1 MAKVITPDWDITA
14 AEAERRVNIAAAQLA
29 IRVPFIATI
38 FSGMRR
44 EIDPDVPTACVRG
57 MHVRFGPK
65 FVGTLT
71 AEELVFVAAHEAYH
85 TALLHSYRV
94 EDRDPWLWNH
104 AGDAVI
110 NAELILAGLTFPRY
124 DKLKLEA
131 YPEAVLA
138 GMKVG
143 DPYGVLLDWVKPEA
157 NSEEVYQKL
166 LKDEEKKKKGKPKG
180 KPKGPKV
187 KGGGQPGDG
196 EPDPDGE
203 PGDPNDPRGGW
214 GNKGDLEKDD
224 GKEGNGESEAEVK
237 VLVTQAARTAF
248 ASGDKSAMI
257 KRILGVVGQSEVDW
271 KDETRSMLADPA
283 RNDYSYRR
291 YSKRFLYSGTYLP
304 SLYSEDMG
312 VLGVGIDTSGSMTAR
327 QLAQIQAE
335 LRTIIEDCAPS
346 KVIVVYCD
354 AAINRVD
361 TFHKGEELVLEMCGG
376 GGTDM
381 RVIVDYFDKC
391 GEKLAGVII
400 FSDLETPF
408 PTTEPDYPFLWGAVG
423 ARHNVKAPVGRVV
436 EVRV

>member
-1 MAKVITPDWDITA
+1 MAKVTTPDWDITV

-29 IRVPFIATI
+29 IRIPFIATL

-44 EIDPDVPTACVRG
+44 EIDPEVPTACVRG

-124 DKLKLEA
+124 DKLKLNA
-131 YPEAVLA
+131 YPEAA
-138 GMKVG
+138 QMGAKVG

-166 LKDEEKKKKGKPKG
+166 LKEEEGKSKKKGKPKG
-180 KPKGPKV
+180 
-187 KGGGQPGDG
+187 GGQPCK
-196 EPDPDGE
+196 DGE
-203 PGDPNDPRGGW
+203 PGEGDGDPDDPRGGW

-257 KRILGVVGQSEVDW
+257 KRILGVVGQSEIDW

-291 YSKRFLYSGTYLP
+291 FSKRFLYSGTYLP
-304 SLYSEDMG
+304 SLFSEEMG

-335 LRTIIEDCAPS
+335 MRVIIEDCAPS

-361 TFHKGEELVLEMCGG
+361 TFNKGEELVLEMCGG

-381 RVIVDYFDKC
+381 RLITKYFDEC

-408 PTTEPDYPFLWGAVG
+408 PKNEPDYPFLWGAVG
-423 ARHNVKAPVGRVV
+423 ARAGVKAPVGRVV